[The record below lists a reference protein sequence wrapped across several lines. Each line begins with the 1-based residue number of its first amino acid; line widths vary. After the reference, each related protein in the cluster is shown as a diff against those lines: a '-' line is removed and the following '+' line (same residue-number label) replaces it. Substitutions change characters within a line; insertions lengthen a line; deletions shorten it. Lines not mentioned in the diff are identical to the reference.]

1 MDLLE
6 LEQKQKLSREA
17 AAEKLR
23 ALADA
28 LSRHNSVEFVKN
40 GQRITVVVADEVEM
54 SVEIEVGDD
63 KELEIEIKW

>member
-40 GQRITVVVADEVEM
+40 GQRITVDVADEVEM